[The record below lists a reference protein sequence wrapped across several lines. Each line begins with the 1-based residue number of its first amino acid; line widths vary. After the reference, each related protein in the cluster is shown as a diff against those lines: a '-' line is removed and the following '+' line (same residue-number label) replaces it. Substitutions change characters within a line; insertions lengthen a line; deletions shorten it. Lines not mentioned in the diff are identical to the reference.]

1 MSWEWAAVMKMLTLE
16 EAARYLGVSKT
27 SLRRW
32 TKDGQLECHRI
43 GLRDE
48 RRFDKKMLDQFLL
61 RRSNRVTPGS
71 AEPLQPA
78 QLPQAAKNDCHAHV
92 CLYFRNPFQQ
102 WEAFRQYFLEHY
114 RAGLPTTYLH
124 HASSPEQILERIR
137 DEGIDP
143 QDVIDRGLL
152 RFMSSD
158 DSYLQQ
164 GAFSADFMISFI
176 RRTLVQ
182 LAAEGYQKN
191 LLTGE
196 MDWFFTDT
204 PGVEEIHAYEN
215 RLNRLLDEFPDVTI
229 VCQYDLRRFDGE
241 NLLQACMSHP
251 IIHLDGHRKQI
262 STVKKSHAEAVG

>member
-1 MSWEWAAVMKMLTLE
+1 MSMLTLE

-32 TKDGQLECHRI
+32 TKDGQLQCHRI
-43 GLRDE
+43 GARAE
-48 RRFDKKMLDQFLL
+48 RRFDQKMLDQFLL
-61 RRSNRVTPGS
+61 RRSIGIAPAA
-71 AEPLQPA
+71 AEPLPA
-78 QLPQAAKNDCHAHV
+78 DQLHAEQNDCHPHV
-92 CLYFRNPFQQ
+92 CLYFRNPVQQ
-102 WEAFRQYFLEHY
+102 WEAFRQYFLDHY

-124 HASSPEQILERIR
+124 HASSREQIMERLR

-143 QDVIDRGLL
+143 QDAIDRGLL
-152 RFMSSD
+152 RLVSSR

-182 LAAEGYQKN
+182 LAAEGYQKH

-204 PGVEEIHAYEN
+204 PGVEEIHAYEH
-215 RLNRLLDEFPDVTI
+215 RLNALLDEFPAVTI
-229 VCQYDLRRFDGE
+229 VCQYDISRFDGE
-241 NLLQACMSHP
+241 NLLKACMSHP
-251 IIHLDGHRKQI
+251 IIHLDGHRRQM
-262 STVKKSHAEAVG
+262 SQVK